1 MSGVFLVFIFAFA
14 QSNFG
19 AAQDHS
25 FFKAVREGHMVI
37 KCEEK
42 VC

>member
-14 QSNFG
+14 ESNFG
-19 AAQDHS
+19 ADNS
-25 FFKAVREGHMVI
+25 FFKVVREGHMVI